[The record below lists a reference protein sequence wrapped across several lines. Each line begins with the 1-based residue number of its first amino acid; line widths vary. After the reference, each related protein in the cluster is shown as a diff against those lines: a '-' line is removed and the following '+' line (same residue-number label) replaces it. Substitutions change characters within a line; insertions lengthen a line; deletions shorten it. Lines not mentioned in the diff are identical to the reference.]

1 MFIDDKLFDAIQ
13 YALNWGNNV
22 PLNHDE
28 YKDTYTL
35 ASELGRIKREQ
46 EKKSLQERFD
56 QMEENIF
63 NHVITEATNQFVS
76 NILNFGKWK
85 DIQIYMKFLIFLAIF

>member
-22 PLNHDE
+22 TLDHDE

-56 QMEENIF
+56 QMEENI
-63 NHVITEATNQFVS
+63 
-76 NILNFGKWK
+76 LK
-85 DIQIYMKFLIFLAIF
+85 IQANL